1 MSNPLYGQFGG
12 QQTNPMQQLVADARK
27 LRQTMQNPR
36 AEVERLLQT
45 GQMSQQKFNELSQI
59 AQQIVGSGAFKLC
72 LSQSGMALT

>member
-1 MSNPLYGQFGG
+1 MANNLYQSLNG

-45 GQMSQQKFNELSQI
+45 GQMSQQDFNKYSQI
-59 AQQIVGSGAFKLC
+59 AQQIVGSGVFK
-72 LSQSGMALT
+72 